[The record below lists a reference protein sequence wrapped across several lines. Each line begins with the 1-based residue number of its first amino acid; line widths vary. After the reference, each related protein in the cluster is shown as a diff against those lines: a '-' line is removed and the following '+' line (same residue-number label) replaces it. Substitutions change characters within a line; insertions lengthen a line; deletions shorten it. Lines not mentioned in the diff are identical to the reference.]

1 MYRDIVLDCIDNVEK
16 STRQLYIA
24 GDNWYNNIKK
34 IGDKDF
40 KVYLTD
46 ILRTGY
52 SKLYSMNKEVYI
64 AVGNHDQD
72 SNTLGSANDL
82 RKDCN
87 INTQKYYL
95 QHIKAAMAATAAT
108 VTASK
113 VITEPTLESLQ
124 SYANDGQF
132 KDDVLCEKGTYI
144 YVDNIGVRYNKNN
157 IVIIINTNNFD
168 DFATGKRYLQK
179 LKGVIKK
186 VVANAAPY
194 QIFVMGHIPLF
205 SFKNDTIAIQEI
217 NKDKLYYRAII
228 LQLYDM
234 LAKHNIIYI
243 CADTHHFSIMEIKC
257 GTKVVM
263 QITAGTGGAD
273 PDVITENHANTP
285 INRQLTFTIKP
296 YNTPYNIKAFALNP
310 YGYVNITINPTNIE
324 VCYKKINIVTDTATA
339 PVPTQAPVPTRAPRS
354 RSSSSSNDSGTSVEM
369 DVFTY
374 QINRNMNVTSVLE
387 YVNTTTGVKTS
398 IVSNYKSK
406 KICKNIANA
415 EKGYVTDDSGSLLCY
430 MKVAK
435 EAASR
440 SSRASKSVE

>member
-1 MYRDIVLDCIDNVEK
+1 
-16 STRQLYIA
+16 
-24 GDNWYNNIKK
+24 
-34 IGDKDF
+34 
-40 KVYLTD
+40 
-46 ILRTGY
+46 
-52 SKLYSMNKEVYI
+52 
-64 AVGNHDQD
+64 
-72 SNTLGSANDL
+72 
-82 RKDCN
+82 
-87 INTQKYYL
+87 
-95 QHIKAAMAATAAT
+95 
-108 VTASK
+108 
-113 VITEPTLESLQ
+113 
-124 SYANDGQF
+124 
-132 KDDVLCEKGTYI
+132 
-144 YVDNIGVRYNKNN
+144 
-157 IVIIINTNNFD
+157 
-168 DFATGKRYLQK
+168 
-179 LKGVIKK
+179 
-186 VVANAAPY
+186 
-194 QIFVMGHIPLF
+194 
-205 SFKNDTIAIQEI
+205 
-217 NKDKLYYRAII
+217 
-228 LQLYDM
+228 
-234 LAKHNIIYI
+234 
-243 CADTHHFSIMEIKC
+243 MEIKC
-257 GTKVVM
+257 GTKVVI

-273 PDVITENHANTP
+273 PDVITENHVNTP

-339 PVPTQAPVPTRAPRS
+339 PVPTQAPRS

-435 EAASR
+435 GSSKEAASKEAVSR